1 MINDIPIIMA
11 FAAGVVSFLSPCVL
25 PLVPGY
31 ISFVSGLS
39 LQSMTEIKGDKDDA
53 LSLNR
58 GTRVII
64 FNSLFF
70 IAGFSLIF
78 VLLGASA
85 TWIGSFLVTKISI
98 MTKIAGLIIICFG
111 LFKMGFLQF
120 LFFNKEAKF
129 HMKDRSFGFM
139 GALLIGASFA
149 FGWTPCIGPILAGIL
164 IYASTLKSI
173 NQGILLLFVYS
184 MGLGIPFI
192 ITALGVNHFLKFF
205 NSIKKHLGLIEKI
218 CGFIM
223 VILGVLIFSNRLFL
237 VSGYL
242 TFLNK
247 FIL

>member
-1 MINDIPIIMA
+1 MA
-11 FAAGVVSFLSPCVL
+11 FAAGVISFLSPCVL
-25 PLVPGY
+25 PLVPAY

-39 LQSMTEIKGDKDDA
+39 LQSMTEMKGDKDDE

-58 GTRVII
+58 GNRTII

-70 IAGFSLIF
+70 VAGFSLIF

-85 TWIGSFLVTKISI
+85 TWIGSFLVAKISI
-98 MTKIAGLIIICFG
+98 MTKVGGLIIIFFG
-111 LFKMGFLQF
+111 LFKIGLFQS

-129 HMKDRSFGFM
+129 QIKDRSFGYT

-164 IYASTLKSI
+164 IYASTLKNI

-192 ITALGVNHFLKFF
+192 VTALGVNQFLKFF
-205 NSIKKHLGLIEKI
+205 NNIKKHLGLIEKI

-223 VILGVLIFSNRLFL
+223 VILGILIFSNKLFL

-247 FIL
+247 FAL